1 MDNANKAKMVA
12 ELKADEGQVKRNGK
26 HVVYKD
32 HLGFDTLAIGRLVD
46 RRRGGGLSDAE
57 AEYLL
62 INDIEER
69 DALLR
74 RVLPFYAKLDAV
86 RQRALLNMAFQLGV
100 AGLLDFKQML
110 AALAKGLYQAAA
122 KEALDSDWAKLQTP
136 ARAKRVA
143 YMIETG
149 KTPA

>member
-12 ELKADEGQVKRNGK
+12 ELKVDEGQFKRNGK

-46 RRRGGGLSDAE
+46 RRRGGGLSDTE

-74 RVLPFYAKLDAV
+74 RALPIYAKLDAV

-100 AGLLDFKQML
+100 AGLLAFKSML
-110 AALAKGLYQAAA
+110 AAIERKDFKSAAVHA
-122 KEALDSDWAKLQTP
+122 RNSRWAKQTP
-136 ARAKRVA
+136 TRAERIA